1 MRKVAIFEGI
11 INGEKFDN
19 VQAYNARMEELVDA
33 HVEDIQASSHTSIKM
48 VEDEV
53 TPEDPELT
61 FYPYFEQDDQKYLDN
76 LITTDGVVN
85 ENNLNA
91 VRRLLDKN
99 YLYITNHLYS
109 PDVDLTTKKN
119 YLSDVRNIISCLK
132 HDLTDND
139 YAMSR
144 VNTRL
149 ESAQAEF
156 EKAEANFNAII
167 AKCNTDNSILRAAKP
182 VIESMLDFYRRIEA
196 DAMHCIV
203 EHRSAKFVGEEDATD
218 KCCKCNCEPC
228 NCDVECNCRE
238 VVPQEENPIEHYYN
252 NILRACGLK

>member
-1 MRKVAIFEGI
+1 MRKVAVFEGI
-11 INGEKFDN
+11 INGEMFDN
-19 VQAYNARMEELVDA
+19 VQAYNERMTELVNS
-33 HVEDIQASSHTSIKM
+33 HVENIQASSRTSIKM

-61 FYPYFEQDDQKYLDN
+61 FYPYFEQNDQKYLDN
-76 LITTDGVVN
+76 LITTDDVVN
-85 ENNLNA
+85 ENNLNE

-99 YLYITNHLYS
+99 YLHITNQLYS
-109 PDVDLTTKKN
+109 PDVDLNTKED
-119 YLSDVRNIISCLK
+119 YLQDVRNIISCLK

-139 YAMSR
+139 YAMAR

-156 EKAEANFNAII
+156 EKAEANFNTII
-167 AKCNTDNSILRAAKP
+167 AKCNTDNSVLRAAKP
-182 VIESMLDFYRRIEA
+182 VIESILDFYRRIEA

-203 EHRSAKFVGEEDATD
+203 EHRSAQFVGEEDSTD
-218 KCCKCNCEPC
+218 KCCKCNSEPC

-238 VVPQEENPIEHYYN
+238 IIPQEEKPIEHYYDS
-252 NILRACGLK
+252 ILRACGLK